1 MEQKNEKKGIF
12 YLLAEYFSRRSYNLK
27 NKLKLAGINKTPVEY
42 TEDTIKKAIAL
53 SFALLVLSALVM
65 YIVGAGFIWL
75 VPLVFVWPIIA
86 FNYLMLY
93 PDAMIEKRK
102 RELDYEV
109 LFAGRHI
116 LIALRSGLPLF
127 DTFVSAS
134 TGYGEVSAEIK
145 KIVDKNIVGIPATQ
159 AIREVVQETP
169 SKYFSRVMLQIANSL
184 ASGSDVGN
192 SLEAVLDQI
201 SKEQV
206 VQLKEYNQ
214 KLTPLVMFY
223 MLFGIIV
230 PSIGVVLAS
239 AFVSVFTA
247 GKTTGYG
254 SATLI
259 PVFLIIVIVQFLFLG
274 IIESTRPRYLL

>member
-1 MEQKNEKKGIF
+1 MEQKNEKKGMF
-12 YLLAEYFSRRSYNLK
+12 YPLAEYLARRSYELK
-27 NKLKLAGINKTPVEY
+27 NMLRLAGINKTAVEY
-42 TEDTIKKAIAL
+42 IEDTIKKTIVL
-53 SFALLVLSALVM
+53 SLALLVFSALVM
-65 YIVGAGFIWL
+65 YIIGVDYLWL
-75 VPLVFVWPIIA
+75 IPLVFLWPVAA

-93 PDAMIEKRK
+93 PNATIERRR
-102 RELDYEV
+102 RELDYEI

-127 DTFVSAS
+127 DTFVSTS
-134 TGYGEVSAEIK
+134 TGYGEVSVEIK
-145 KIVDKNIVGIPATQ
+145 KIVDKIIVGVPVTQ
-159 AIREVVQETP
+159 AIREVAQEVP
-169 SKYFSRVMLQIANSL
+169 SKYFSRVMVQIANSL
-184 ASGSDVGN
+184 ASGADVGS
-192 SLEAVLDQI
+192 SLEAVLEQI

>member
-1 MEQKNEKKGIF
+1 MEQKNEKKGFF
-12 YLLAEYFSRRSYNLK
+12 YPLAEYLSRRSYDLK
-27 NKLKLAGINKTPVEY
+27 NKLNLAGIKKTPIEY
-42 TEDTIKKAIAL
+42 MEDTVKRTIVL
-53 SFALLVLSALVM
+53 SLCLLVFSALVL
-65 YIVGAGFIWL
+65 YIVNASFIWL
-75 VPLVFVWPIIA
+75 VPMVFIWPVAA

-93 PDAMIEKRK
+93 PSATIERRK
-102 RELDYEV
+102 RELDYEIV
-109 LFAGRHI
+109 FAGRHI

-134 TGYGEVSAEIK
+134 TGYGEVSVEIK
-145 KIVDKNIVGIPATQ
+145 KIVDKIIVGVPVTQ
-159 AIREVVQETP
+159 AVREVAQEVP

-184 ASGSDVGN
+184 ASGADVGG
-192 SLEAVLDQI
+192 SLEAVLEQI
-201 SKEQV
+201 SREQV

-254 SATLI
+254 SMTLI
-259 PVFLIIVIVQFLFLG
+259 PVFSIIVIVQFLFLG

>member
-1 MEQKNEKKGIF
+1 MAQKNEKKGIF
-12 YLLAEYFSRRSYNLK
+12 YPLAEYLSRRSYDLK
-27 NKLKLAGINKTPVEY
+27 NKLKLAGINKTLIEY
-42 TEDTIKKAIAL
+42 IDDTIKKTIVL
-53 SFALLVLSALVM
+53 SLALLVFSALVL
-65 YIVGAGFIWL
+65 YIAQVSFIWL
-75 VPLVFVWPIIA
+75 VPLLFIWLVA
-86 FNYLMLY
+86 GFNYLMLY
-93 PDAMIEKRK
+93 PEAVIEKRK
-102 RELDYEV
+102 RELDYEI

-145 KIVDKNIVGIPATQ
+145 KIVDKIIVGVPVTQ
-159 AIREVVQETP
+159 AVREVAQDVP

-184 ASGSDVGN
+184 ASGADVGG
-192 SLEAVLDQI
+192 SLEAALDQI

-223 MLFGIIV
+223 MLFGIII

-247 GKTTGYG
+247 GRTTGYG

-274 IIESTRPRYLL
+274 LIESTRPRYLL

>member
-12 YLLAEYFSRRSYNLK
+12 YNLAEYLLHHSYDLK
-27 NKLKLAGINKTPVEY
+27 NKLKMAGIKKTPIEY
-42 TEDTIKKAIAL
+42 IEEVIGKTIVL
-53 SFALLVLSALVM
+53 SLFLLVLSALIFF
-65 YIVGAGFIWL
+65 IVKIDYVWL
-75 VPLVFVWPIIA
+75 VPLVLVFPVVSY
-86 FNYLMLY
+86 NYWMLY
-93 PDAMIEKRK
+93 PDALIEKRK
-102 RELDYEV
+102 RELDYEI

-134 TGYGEVSAEIK
+134 TGYGEVSVEIK
-145 KIVDKNIVGIPATQ
+145 KIVDRIIVGVPATQ
-159 AIREVVQETP
+159 AIREVAQEVP

-184 ASGSDVGN
+184 SSGSDVGN
-192 SLEAVLDQI
+192 SLEAVLEQI

-206 VQLKEYNQ
+206 VQLKEYSQ
-214 KLTPLVMFY
+214 KLTPTVMFY
-223 MLFGIIV
+223 MLLGIIV

-259 PVFLIIVIVQFLFLG
+259 PVFLIIVIIQFLFLG
-274 IIESTRPRYLL
+274 IIESTRPKYLL